1 MNASTSHSTGN
12 VMTQEFTDIDG
23 EELDGL
29 IQRVQEATE
38 HNLALSP
45 QDCQVLL
52 KALKTLAALQERL
65 SDNDITLHKLR
76 KLVGMVRSSE
86 TMDTLLGQG
95 GKTNK
100 KRGQK
105 RPKPRNTKLGVPV
118 KPKVTQHK
126 LDGLSKG
133 DLCPECQQGK
143 LYKYEPATML
153 RISGQSPFVPEQH
166 VMERLRCNAC
176 GQYFTAKLPS
186 EVVEDGEPG
195 QKYGYSA
202 RSLMAL
208 HKFFAG
214 APYYRQE
221 SIQAL
226 MGVKLTAS
234 TVFDQTE
241 LVANSLQ
248 WH

>member
-12 VMTQEFTDIDG
+12 QMTQEFTDIDG

-100 KRGQK
+100 SA
-105 RPKPRNTKLGVPV
+105 V
-118 KPKVTQHK
+118 KNV
-126 LDGLSKG
+126 LSS
-133 DLCPECQQGK
+133 E
-143 LYKYEPATML
+143 
-153 RISGQSPFVPEQH
+153 ISSRAH
-166 VMERLRCNAC
+166 R
-176 GQYFTAKLPS
+176 
-186 EVVEDGEPG
+186 
-195 QKYGYSA
+195 
-202 RSLMAL
+202 
-208 HKFFAG
+208 
-214 APYYRQE
+214 
-221 SIQAL
+221 
-226 MGVKLTAS
+226 
-234 TVFDQTE
+234 
-241 LVANSLQ
+241 
-248 WH
+248 